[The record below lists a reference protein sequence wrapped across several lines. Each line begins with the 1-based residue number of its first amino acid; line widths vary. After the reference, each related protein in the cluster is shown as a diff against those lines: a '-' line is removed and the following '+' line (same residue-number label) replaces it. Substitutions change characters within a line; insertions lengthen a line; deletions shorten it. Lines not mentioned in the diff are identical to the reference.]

1 MNNNYDK
8 IIKYSEELAPVEKE
22 AIDEDLINLP
32 RVWCFWEGYEA
43 KEENTTDWTNSFKR
57 LFNIKDLITF
67 WQFWNNTIYSNF
79 SEIFYNGNTF
89 KL

>member
-8 IIKYSEELAPVEKE
+8 IIKYSSDLVPNEKD

-32 RVWCFWEGYEA
+32 RLWTFWEGYEG
-43 KEENTTDWTNSFKR
+43 KEEYSTDWTNSFKKV
-57 LFNIKDLITF
+57 FSFKDILSF
-67 WQFWNNTIYSNF
+67 WQFWNNTIYANF
-79 SEIFYNGNTF
+79 SEIFYNGTNF